1 MEKSKRKNKK
11 GVISEEDISTL
22 LQRYTATTIL
32 VLLQEV
38 AQFDGVKIDWNAL
51 AKKTTTG
58 ISNAREFQVLW
69 RHLSYRHMLP
79 EKFDDGAHPL
89 DDDSDLD
96 SELEAFPS
104 VTSEASSEA
113 AACVKVLIAS
123 GIPSHPNSAAVEAPL
138 TINIPNGQSFRA
150 TSENSQPAVMQG
162 MNITVPVSIQ
172 KLSLPAASFGGGAD
186 VIDANGLGSGTFPP
200 RRKRKPWSE
209 AEDMELISA
218 MQKFGEGNWAN
229 IVKGN
234 FKGHRTASQLSQR
247 WAIIRKQRGNSN
259 AGTISSGSQLSEAQ
273 RAACHAVKMALDS
286 HPAAKSSVA
295 YCSGNFS
302 FLSRNVFHGLQCS
315 GGIASNKSPNN
326 CMLPAITMEASLI
339 QHQSQQHPMMSTSS
353 STWPLRSTEKSQVM
367 LTKTS
372 AKSISSSDP
381 VRAAAV
387 AAGASIATQSDAASM
402 LKAAHAKNAVHIMP
416 TGNSSI
422 KSSMDGGVSTQPE
435 GTPNIRLIS
444 CGMATAPAASH
455 PAASGPFLG
464 LAKATSPSQVKASS
478 SIAQHT
484 QSVTSWSTL
493 SEQTTNA
500 EIPPKQNIV
509 TFKEIKVSGSQEV
522 ASKQVQNDGAHV
534 FVKEVSEQVL
544 EAKAALTN
552 QERSESQVA
561 VAESC
566 DASRKWTMNESDL
579 AEFVGKHV
587 EGSQN
592 ADDNKVT
599 CTHIKETENK
609 SAVQENGKNPSA
621 SKKQADLPSMLTNE
635 SCKK

>member
-186 VIDANGLGSGTFPP
+186 VIDANGSGSGTFPP

-234 FKGHRTASQLSQR
+234 FEGHRTASQLSQR

-259 AGTISSGSQLSEAQ
+259 VGTISSGSQLSEAQ

-295 YCSGNFS
+295 Y
-302 FLSRNVFHGLQCS
+302 CS

-522 ASKQVQNDGAHV
+522 ASKQVQNDGGHV

-599 CTHIKETENK
+599 CTHIK
-609 SAVQENGKNPSA
+609 
-621 SKKQADLPSMLTNE
+621 
-635 SCKK
+635 

>member
-172 KLSLPAASFGGGAD
+172 KLSLPATSFGGGAD
-186 VIDANGLGSGTFPP
+186 VIDANGSGSGTFPP

-295 YCSGNFS
+295 Y
-302 FLSRNVFHGLQCS
+302 CS

-484 QSVTSWSTL
+484 QSVTSWSAL

>member
-1 MEKSKRKNKK
+1 
-11 GVISEEDISTL
+11 
-22 LQRYTATTIL
+22 
-32 VLLQEV
+32 
-38 AQFDGVKIDWNAL
+38 
-51 AKKTTTG
+51 
-58 ISNAREFQVLW
+58 
-69 RHLSYRHMLP
+69 
-79 EKFDDGAHPL
+79 
-89 DDDSDLD
+89 
-96 SELEAFPS
+96 
-104 VTSEASSEA
+104 
-113 AACVKVLIAS
+113 
-123 GIPSHPNSAAVEAPL
+123 
-138 TINIPNGQSFRA
+138 
-150 TSENSQPAVMQG
+150 
-162 MNITVPVSIQ
+162 
-172 KLSLPAASFGGGAD
+172 
-186 VIDANGLGSGTFPP
+186 
-200 RRKRKPWSE
+200 
-209 AEDMELISA
+209 
-218 MQKFGEGNWAN
+218 
-229 IVKGN
+229 
-234 FKGHRTASQLSQR
+234 
-247 WAIIRKQRGNSN
+247 
-259 AGTISSGSQLSEAQ
+259 
-273 RAACHAVKMALDS
+273 MALDS

-295 YCSGNFS
+295 Y
-302 FLSRNVFHGLQCS
+302 CS

-522 ASKQVQNDGAHV
+522 ASKQVQNDGGHV

-592 ADDNKVT
+592 ADDNKNVVEMT
-599 CTHIKETENK
+599 QSVFCNVVNSSCSHDLIDHVAKDAFEQPCPLLKK
-609 SAVQENGKNPSA
+609 S
-621 SKKQADLPSMLTNE
+621 DRHR
-635 SCKK
+635 

>member
-1 MEKSKRKNKK
+1 
-11 GVISEEDISTL
+11 
-22 LQRYTATTIL
+22 
-32 VLLQEV
+32 
-38 AQFDGVKIDWNAL
+38 
-51 AKKTTTG
+51 
-58 ISNAREFQVLW
+58 
-69 RHLSYRHMLP
+69 
-79 EKFDDGAHPL
+79 
-89 DDDSDLD
+89 
-96 SELEAFPS
+96 
-104 VTSEASSEA
+104 
-113 AACVKVLIAS
+113 
-123 GIPSHPNSAAVEAPL
+123 
-138 TINIPNGQSFRA
+138 
-150 TSENSQPAVMQG
+150 
-162 MNITVPVSIQ
+162 
-172 KLSLPAASFGGGAD
+172 
-186 VIDANGLGSGTFPP
+186 
-200 RRKRKPWSE
+200 
-209 AEDMELISA
+209 
-218 MQKFGEGNWAN
+218 
-229 IVKGN
+229 
-234 FKGHRTASQLSQR
+234 
-247 WAIIRKQRGNSN
+247 
-259 AGTISSGSQLSEAQ
+259 
-273 RAACHAVKMALDS
+273 MALDS

-295 YCSGNFS
+295 Y
-302 FLSRNVFHGLQCS
+302 CS

-522 ASKQVQNDGAHV
+522 ASKQVQNDGGHV

-579 AEFVGKHV
+579 AEFVEKHV

-621 SKKQADLPSMLTNE
+621 SKKQADLPA
-635 SCKK
+635 C

>member
-1 MEKSKRKNKK
+1 MEKSKRRNKK

-22 LQRYTATTIL
+22 LQRYTATT
-32 VLLQEV
+32 VLTFLQEV

-69 RHLSYRHMLP
+69 RHLAYRHMLP

-123 GIPSHPNSAAVEAPL
+123 GISSHPNSAAVEAPL

-150 TSENSQPAVMQG
+150 TSENSQPTVMQG
-162 MNITVPVSIQ
+162 MNFTVPVSIQ

-186 VIDANGLGSGTFPP
+186 VVDANGSGSGTFPP

-218 MQKFGEGNWAN
+218 VQKFGEGNWAN
-229 IVKGN
+229 IVKGD
-234 FKGHRTASQLSQR
+234 FKGHRTASQLSQLKQFSYPYLQDGNILFKIKIYLDFSTVSTLGLVLHPEYNLNIGLGLELSDVWGSPSFSRFQIPAMDFLTFCVVGAGAFPPNCHSSYKQR
-247 WAIIRKQRGNSN
+247 WAIIRKQWGNSN
-259 AGTISSGSQLSEAQ
+259 AVTISSGSQLSEAQ

-295 YCSGNFS
+295 YCS
-302 FLSRNVFHGLQCS
+302 
-315 GGIASNKSPNN
+315 AANKTSNN
-326 CMLPAITMEASLI
+326 CMLPAITMEGSPI
-339 QHQSQQHPMMSTSS
+339 QHHSQHPMMTKSS
-353 STWPLRSTEKSQVM
+353 SIWPLGSAEKSQVM

-372 AKSISSSDP
+372 AKSILSSDP

-387 AAGASIATQSDAASM
+387 AAGACIATQSDAASL

-416 TGNSSI
+416 TGNSSF

-435 GTPNIRLIS
+435 GTPNTRFIS
-444 CGMATAPAASH
+444 CGMATAPATSH

-464 LAKATSPSQVKASS
+464 LAKNTSPSQVKPSS
-478 SIAQHT
+478 STAQHA
-484 QSVTSWSTL
+484 QAATSWSTL
-493 SEQTTNA
+493 SEQTTDA

-509 TFKEIKVSGSQEV
+509 AFKDIKVSGSQEV
-522 ASKQVQNDGAHV
+522 ASNQVQNDGAHI

-544 EAKAALTN
+544 KAKAALTN
-552 QERSESQVA
+552 QEA
-561 VAESC
+561 
-566 DASRKWTMNESDL
+566 KL
-579 AEFVGKHV
+579 
-587 EGSQN
+587 
-592 ADDNKVT
+592 KV
-599 CTHIKETENK
+599 K
-609 SAVQENGKNPSA
+609 
-621 SKKQADLPSMLTNE
+621 
-635 SCKK
+635 

>member
-1 MEKSKRKNKK
+1 MDLAVNS
-11 GVISEEDISTL
+11 SFTL
-22 LQRYTATTIL
+22 SP
-32 VLLQEV
+32 VL
-38 AQFDGVKIDWNAL
+38 A
-51 AKKTTTG
+51 
-58 ISNAREFQVLW
+58 
-69 RHLSYRHMLP
+69 
-79 EKFDDGAHPL
+79 
-89 DDDSDLD
+89 DS
-96 SELEAFPS
+96 AM
-104 VTSEASSEA
+104 
-113 AACVKVLIAS
+113 
-123 GIPSHPNSAAVEAPL
+123 
-138 TINIPNGQSFRA
+138 RA
-150 TSENSQPAVMQG
+150 TPSE
-162 MNITVPVSIQ
+162 
-172 KLSLPAASFGGGAD
+172 
-186 VIDANGLGSGTFPP
+186 
-200 RRKRKPWSE
+200 
-209 AEDMELISA
+209 ISY
-218 MQKFGEGNWAN
+218 K
-229 IVKGN
+229 
-234 FKGHRTASQLSQR
+234 QR

-295 YCSGNFS
+295 Y
-302 FLSRNVFHGLQCS
+302 CS

-387 AAGASIATQSDAASM
+387 AAGASIATQSDAALM

-500 EIPPKQNIV
+500 EIPPKQNI
-509 TFKEIKVSGSQEV
+509 
-522 ASKQVQNDGAHV
+522 
-534 FVKEVSEQVL
+534 EVSEQVL

-552 QERSESQVA
+552 QERSESQVV